1 MQRHPHHKPL
11 QDGWMVPISPTV
23 PPPPLQR
30 GGGWK
35 RRCLTGKTLGF
46 RQAGQQ
52 LRLFV
57 VDFHLRGLLACSS
70 GDKRPNSG
78 HEQSFASRSDILRL
92 LACAFLPS
100 CIHLHLSW
108 HTLTHIRSCVPNHII
123 FLPNFLLFSF
133 PLPFFLTSLPPLMS
147 SILPSFF
154 PSCLR
159 SYLLFSASHWDLKK
173 ELKDTAAEAH
183 EGAAVFL
190 LISVTKMRKEP
201 RWRKRFRAGMNLIN
215 FLFNL
220 EY

>member
-1 MQRHPHHKPL
+1 MAGWCQSHLPYPL
-11 QDGWMVPISPTV
+11 
-23 PPPPLQR
+23 PLCKG

-35 RRCLTGKTLGF
+35 RRCITGKTLGF

-123 FLPNFLLFSF
+123 FLPTFLSSFFFSF
-133 PLPFFLTSLPPLMS
+133 PLPFFLPSLPPLMS

-173 ELKDTAAEAH
+173 EPKDTAAEAH